1 MLAAVLGDR
10 RNLRRSVG
18 PVVAGGLSAIA
29 IGWLLGDI
37 VVGPVTAQTNAQ
49 VTARVKL
56 RLVDLLAA
64 PATGAVG
71 SIALVRRDISDTL
84 PGVAST
90 ISLVPPLTVV
100 GLTLQT
106 RQFSRADGV
115 PLLFVNGVAAIP
127 GVGTNATALSGVHS
141 LTPQLGTAESRAL
154 NRRNAVLVIAALAL
168 IVAVSL
174 TSTSV
179 TIARLTY
186 SKAAVTSGSQTWSGN
201 TGWELVS
208 SDAGQ
213 GKIIARFEGP
223 PPYPDTDTLES
234 T

>member
-1 MLAAVLGDR
+1 MIPIQGTMLAAVLGDR

-106 RQFSRADGV
+106 RQFSRAEGTP
-115 PLLFVNGVAAIP
+115 PLRQRCGRHPGCRHQRHGAVRRAFTDSPTRNG
-127 GVGTNATALSGVHS
+127 GESG
-141 LTPQLGTAESRAL
+141 AESAQCRPRDRCPGADRRRVTDLDVGDDRASH
-154 NRRNAVLVIAALAL
+154 V
-168 IVAVSL
+168 
-174 TSTSV
+174 
-179 TIARLTY
+179 
-186 SKAAVTSGSQTWSGN
+186 Q
-201 TGWELVS
+201 
-208 SDAGQ
+208 
-213 GKIIARFEGP
+213 
-223 PPYPDTDTLES
+223 
-234 T
+234 